1 MKELHS
7 LMLRLGGGS
16 KEAAD
21 GIQNVIDRMK
31 ESLIASGMDAEAIE

>member
-21 GIQNVIDRMK
+21 GIQSIVDRMK
-31 ESLIASGMDAEAIE
+31 VSLIASGMDIEALE